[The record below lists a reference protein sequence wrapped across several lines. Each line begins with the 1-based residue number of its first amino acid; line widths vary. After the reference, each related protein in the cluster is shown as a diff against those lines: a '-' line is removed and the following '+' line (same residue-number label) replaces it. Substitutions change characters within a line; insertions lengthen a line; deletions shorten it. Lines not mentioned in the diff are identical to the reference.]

1 MLRGVDSELRG
12 TVTTKGQPATVPV
25 TLAVTPTEVRAT
37 AANGDTLALPLASL
51 EVTPGGYDG
60 DFVFLRAPGHDATI
74 TTVDLA
80 VVEHLATVGG
90 PAMAARLAHVR
101 RHQSSASLGR
111 KVSLAVAGTLA
122 LALVALVLA
131 TPAILSASI
140 DALPTSLDRELGDA
154 ALADL
159 QADGAPVS
167 DPRVV
172 SLVEA
177 IVARLRAA
185 GPPSAHA
192 YRVAVVANEEINAFA
207 LPGGQIVVWTGLV
220 AHAETAEQI
229 AGVLAHEIAHVERRH
244 GMRNVVYRAG
254 LALGLRILV
263 ALLLGGDLDGL
274 TGLATDMAALA
285 VANEY
290 GQDQESEAD
299 ADAVTR
305 MHAAGLDPTA
315 LAGFFRVMSSEG
327 VGDVPAIVSWLS
339 THPDHASRIAAV
351 EAEARALPPLVARP
365 LEVDLAAAQAALE

>member
-1 MLRGVDSELRG
+1 
-12 TVTTKGQPATVPV
+12 VTTKGQPTTVPV
-25 TLAVTPTEVRAT
+25 TLTVTPEAVHAT
-37 AANGDTLALPLASL
+37 AANGDTLALPLAAL

-80 VVEHLATVGG
+80 VVERLAEVGG
-90 PAMAARLAHVR
+90 PAMAARLGHVR
-101 RHQSSASLGR
+101 KHRSSASLAR
-111 KVSLAVAGTLA
+111 KLSIAVASAVA
-122 LALVALVLA
+122 LALGALVLA

-140 DALPTSLDRELGDA
+140 DALPTSLDREIGDA

-159 QADGAPVS
+159 EGDAVPVT

-177 IVARLRAA
+177 IVARLREV
-185 GPPSAHA
+185 GPPSAHT
-192 YRVAVVANEEINAFA
+192 YRVAVVANDEINAFA

-220 AHAETAEQI
+220 EHAESAEQI

-254 LALGLRILV
+254 IALGLRLLV
-263 ALLLGGDLDGL
+263 AILIGGDLDGL
-274 TGLATDMAALA
+274 TGLATDVAALA

-299 ADAVTR
+299 ADAVLR

-315 LAGFFRVMSSEG
+315 LAAFFRVMSSEG

-339 THPDHASRIAAV
+339 THPDHASRIAAI
-351 EAEARALPPLVARP
+351 EARARALPALARRP
-365 LEVDLAAAQAALE
+365 LEVDLAAARAALE